1 MKPALTIKSLIILTA
16 TIALIAANLITTF
29 PTGSWQAILLAV
41 ASFVS
46 FCNFGYL
53 VYIQDKETA

>member
-1 MKPALTIKSLIILTA
+1 MQPTLTFKSLMIATVVIGLT
-16 TIALIAANLITTF
+16 AANLITTF

-41 ASFVS
+41 ASFIS